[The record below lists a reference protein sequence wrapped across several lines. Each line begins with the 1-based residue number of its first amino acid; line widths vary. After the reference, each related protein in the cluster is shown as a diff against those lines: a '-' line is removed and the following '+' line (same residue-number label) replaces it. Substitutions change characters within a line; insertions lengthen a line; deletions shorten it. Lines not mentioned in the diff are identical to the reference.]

1 MSRPKKNT
9 KAGRAAT
16 NKWKETMLKKY
27 GSPEAV
33 HAFMQGIGGKGGRNG
48 HTGGFAANPELAR
61 KAGAKGGSISRRGPK
76 IEVDKHRA
84 TVVQMLADGE
94 TVTNIAEETGLPY
107 EVARRL
113 AREVRREIFTDDL
126 NKDEVK

>member
-16 NKWKETMLKKY
+16 KKWKETMLKKY

-48 HTGGFAANPELAR
+48 HTGGFASNPELAR
-61 KAGAKGGSISRRGPK
+61 IAGAKGGSISRRGPK
-76 IEVDKHRA
+76 IEVEKHRA

-107 EVARRL
+107 GTASRF
-113 AREVRREIFTDDL
+113 AREIRQELSTDDL
-126 NKDEVK
+126 SKDEIK

>member
-33 HAFMQGIGGKGGRNG
+33 HAFMQGIGEKGGRNG
-48 HTGGFAANPELAR
+48 HTGGFASNPELAR
-61 KAGAKGGSISRRGPK
+61 IAGAKGGSISRRGPK

-84 TVVQMLADGE
+84 TVVQMLADGKAA
-94 TVTNIAEETGLPY
+94 TNIAEETGLPY
-107 EVARRL
+107 GVASRL
-113 AREVRREIFTDDL
+113 VREVRRELAKDYL
-126 NKDEVK
+126 NKDEIK